1 VRESSTASATPPSAR
16 PSQLRGLFVT
26 GTDTEVG
33 KSVVAASI
41 CAALAARG
49 ERVAA
54 FKPVVTGLDEEP
66 GEFGR
71 DHELLAAAANA
82 GQEPNDVAPHTFGP
96 AVSPHLAGELEGI
109 VLEPREL
116 VDAAREQARAAGEE
130 GVLVCE
136 GVGGLLVPITPGYLV
151 RDLAVDL
158 ALPVVIAARAGL
170 GTINHTLLTIEAAR
184 AGGLEVAGVVVTPW
198 PDDPTAM
205 ERSNRDTIARL
216 GDVSVTGLP
225 RTTPDRLAE
234 AGASLPLDSW
244 L

>member
-1 VRESSTASATPPSAR
+1 
-16 PSQLRGLFVT
+16 LRGLFVT

-33 KSVVAASI
+33 KSVVAACI
-41 CAALAARG
+41 CAALAAQG

-82 GQEPNDVAPHTFGP
+82 GQAPNDVTPNAFGP
-96 AVSPHLAGELEGI
+96 AVSPHLAAELAG
-109 VLEPREL
+109 VTLEPVEL
-116 VDAAREQARAAGEE
+116 VAEARKHQL
-130 GVLVCE
+130 LVCE
-136 GVGGLLVPITPGYLV
+136 GVGGLMVPITPGYLV
-151 RDLAVDL
+151 RDLAIDL
-158 ALPVVIAARAGL
+158 GLPVVIAARPGL

-184 AGGLEVAGVVVTPW
+184 AGGLEVVAVLITPW
-198 PDDPTAM
+198 PEDPTPM
-205 ERSNRDTIARL
+205 EQSNRDTIERL
-216 GDVSVTGLP
+216 GGVRAHVLP

-234 AGASLPLDSW
+234 AGASLPLQDW

>member
-1 VRESSTASATPPSAR
+1 M
-16 PSQLRGLFVT
+16 RGLFVT

-33 KSVVAASI
+33 KSVVAACI

-71 DHELLAAAANA
+71 DHELLAAAASA
-82 GQEPNDVAPHTFGP
+82 GQRPRMSRRTRFGP
-96 AVSPHLAGELEGI
+96 PVSPHLAAELAGDHD
-109 VLEPREL
+109 R
-116 VDAAREQARAAGEE
+116 AARAGGRRRRARTRE
-130 GVLVCE
+130 GLLVCE
-136 GVGGLLVPITPGYLV
+136 GVGGLMVPITPGYLV

-158 ALPVVIAARAGL
+158 ALPVVIAARPGL
-170 GTINHTLLTIEAAR
+170 GTINHTLLTLEAAPRRR
-184 AGGLEVAGVVVTPW
+184 ADGRRRGHDAVAGRAERRW
-198 PDDPTAM
+198 SARTAT
-205 ERSNRDTIARL
+205 RSPASATS
-216 GDVSVTGLP
+216 SVTGLP

-234 AGASLPLDSW
+234 AGASLPLDDW